1 MARRDVVRCPRCR
14 RYQEKSG
21 HGADVTRRPLMTHL
35 RHDAARCAALH
46 STFDRCVTVSAS
58 KLGAKMKRREFIVL
72 IGGAATA
79 WPLAAHAQS
88 GDRVRRVGALI
99 SGSASDPD
107 LQSNARAL
115 EKSLQN
121 LGWVAGRNLVI
132 DYRWGEG
139 NLVRTRGLAKE
150 LLDKAPDVL
159 LAVGVGALIAFRD
172 LTHAVPIVFARVS
185 DPVGQHLVDNV
196 VRPGGNVTGF
206 SNFEPAMSGKWLQV
220 LKDVAPNITHVA
232 VIANPEMTALDYF
245 LPSIIAATGPLNVA
259 TTKLPVKN
267 PDDIE
272 PAIASAAD
280 RPNGGLIVA
289 PDALLLANRGAVIA
303 QANKYRLPAIYPF
316 RFYAS
321 EGGLVSYG
329 IDPDQQFPGVAS
341 YIDRILKGE
350 KPGDM
355 PVQAPTKFQLVINL
369 KTAKT
374 IGLTV
379 PQPMLLLA
387 DEVIE

>member
-1 MARRDVVRCPRCR
+1 MR
-14 RYQEKSG
+14 
-21 HGADVTRRPLMTHL
+21 
-35 RHDAARCAALH
+35 
-46 STFDRCVTVSAS
+46 
-58 KLGAKMKRREFIVL
+58 RREFIAL
-72 IGGAATA
+72 LSSTGWA
-79 WPLAAHAQS
+79 LAARAQS

-99 SGSASDPD
+99 GGSASDPD
-107 LQSNARAL
+107 LQSNAHAL

-121 LGWVAGRNLVI
+121 LGWIAGRNLTI

-139 NLVRTRGLAKE
+139 NFVRMRGLAKE
-150 LLDKAPDVL
+150 LFDKAPDVL
-159 LAVGVGALIAFRD
+159 LAVGGVPLLVFRD
-172 LTHAVPIVFARVS
+172 ATHTVPIIFARVS
-185 DPVGQHLVDNV
+185 DPVGQHFVDNV

-206 SNFEPAMSGKWLQV
+206 TNFEPSMSGKWLQV
-220 LKDVAPNITHVA
+220 LKDVAPSITQVG
-232 VIANPEMTALDYF
+232 VIANPETSHPGLDDY
-245 LPSIIAATGPLNVA
+245 LPSILAAAVPLSITA
-259 TTKLPVKN
+259 TKLPVKN
-267 PDDIE
+267 LDDIE
-272 PAIASAAD
+272 RAIASAAD
-280 RPNGGLIVA
+280 RPSGGLIIV
-289 PDALLLANRGAVIA
+289 PDAFLLSNRGAVIE

-316 RFYAS
+316 RFFAS

-341 YIDRILKGE
+341 YIDRVLKGE

-369 KTAKT
+369 KTAKA